1 MCRDCPDS
9 GNNNEIV
16 SGSEVKVVGKAD
28 VKIAKTKGCVHEGC
42 GKEGL
47 N

>member
-1 MCRDCPDS
+1 MDAVTQVCRDGPDS
-9 GNNNEIV
+9 GNNTEKAELEI
-16 SGSEVKVVGKAD
+16 EKL
-28 VKIAKTKGCVHEGC
+28 KGCVHEGC